1 MPGGEPRPS
10 RPVSLPPAA
19 LANVARSERDE
30 TLEERLWA
38 ALAGLPMDERAAAM
52 ICFGLAEGSTGVA
65 VELDLPEE
73 DAEALARS
81 ALQRLRGALG
91 DVDLDEPE
99 LFATLRRGRR
109 RTSEPGGGDAD

>member
-1 MPGGEPRPS
+1 VSHRPK
-10 RPVSLPPAA
+10 RPVRLSPAS
-19 LANVARSERDE
+19 LANVAQTPSDAV
-30 TLEERLWA
+30 LEERLYD
-38 ALAGLPMDERAAAM
+38 ALAELPMDERAAAM

-81 ALQRLRGALG
+81 ALQHLRGALG

-99 LFATLRRGRR
+99 LFATLRRRRR
-109 RTSEPGGGDAD
+109 RTTDDDSTTA

>member
-1 MPGGEPRPS
+1 MQGPDQRRP
-10 RPVSLPPAA
+10 RPVSLPPSA
-19 LANVARSERDE
+19 LANVAHSERDE

-38 ALAGLPMDERAAAM
+38 ALATLPLDERAAAM

-65 VELDLPEE
+65 VELDLSEE

-81 ALQRLRGALG
+81 ALQHLRGALG

-99 LFATLRRGRR
+99 LFATLRRKRR
-109 RTSEPGGGDAD
+109 RTSEGDDAGL